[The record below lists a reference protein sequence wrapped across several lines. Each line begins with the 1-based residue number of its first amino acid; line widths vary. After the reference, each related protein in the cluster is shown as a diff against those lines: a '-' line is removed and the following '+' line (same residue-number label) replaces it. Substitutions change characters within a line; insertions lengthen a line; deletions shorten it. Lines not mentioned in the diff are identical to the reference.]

1 VTPRS
6 VLVVDDERA
15 VREVVA
21 AALTRAGYRVRVAAS
36 AEQALDLERA
46 EPVDLLITDVIL
58 PAMNG
63 PDLARQIRRRSPD
76 TRVLFMS
83 GYTGDAALDPAEL
96 EGGLAFLQKPFGPG
110 AVLARVREL
119 LDPPDA

>member
-1 VTPRS
+1 MTPRS

-21 AALTRAGYRVRVAAS
+21 AALTRAGYKVRSAAS
-36 AEQALDLERA
+36 AEEALDLERA

-58 PAMNG
+58 PGMKG
-63 PDLARQIRRRSPD
+63 PDLAREVRRRSPG

-83 GYTGDAALDPAEL
+83 GYTGDAALDPGDL
-96 EGGLAFLQKPFGPG
+96 HGGLGFLQKPFGPG